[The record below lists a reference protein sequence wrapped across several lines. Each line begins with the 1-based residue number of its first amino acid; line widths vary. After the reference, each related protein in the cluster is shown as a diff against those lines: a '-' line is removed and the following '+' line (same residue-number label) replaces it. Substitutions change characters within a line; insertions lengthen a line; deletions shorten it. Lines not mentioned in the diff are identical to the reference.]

1 MMWDIARK
9 HLADLPNVYYDTSS
23 TYGFGGIEP
32 VKEGFR
38 AFDNSHLFFGCDYP
52 MWDYRQELDM
62 LETIGLT
69 QRELEDV
76 LFNNFARFYGLP
88 LNDGVK

>member
-1 MMWDIARK
+1 
-9 HLADLPNVYYDTSS
+9 
-23 TYGFGGIEP
+23 
-32 VKEGFR
+32 
-38 AFDNSHLFFGCDYP
+38 

-76 LFNNFARFYGLP
+76 LFNKFARFYGLP